1 MKSFSTML
9 SLLIVSLMTVQA
21 IAIPATPSGWMF
33 QSAQTSFSTD
43 GEVPYLTLNGH
54 AFSGFHLEQ
63 LEDFVN
69 VTVRLEGEVIPG
81 ELTKTLLPK
90 TLVWRPSEDIK
101 LDQEYVVTI
110 ASKTENQP
118 EATVEQRQVVW
129 REDSHSSD
137 DLALRKL
144 TTELFRVSVREECDD
159 EYSWADQ
166 DGCGQIIASETHW
179 RVEAAIE
186 MDTRFNQFALGRI
199 AVGETEKDALSNMT
213 ERPYQR
219 LTVEDAAYLRVSGGN
234 RNDWNEP
241 TACLALE
248 VITPLGETLHDAA
261 ECFDI
266 PGTATKTGTEEFN
279 RIDARGCEITT
290 NSLNSRTL
298 WLVVLTLAIAWSRKY
313 SLGFRRV

>member
-1 MKSFSTML
+1 MKFFTGIL
-9 SLLIVSLMTVQA
+9 SLLILSLMTVQA
-21 IAIPATPSGWMF
+21 MAIPATPSGWMF

-43 GEVPYLTLNGH
+43 GEIAYLTLNGH
-54 AFSGFHLEQ
+54 TFTGFHLEQ
-63 LEDFVN
+63 IEDFVD
-69 VTVRLEGEVIPG
+69 VTVRLEEEVIPG

-90 TLVWRPSEDIK
+90 TLIWRPSEDIK

-129 REDSHSSD
+129 REDSHSFD
-137 DLALRKL
+137 EMALRRP
-144 TTELFRVSVREECDD
+144 TTELYRVSVRENCDD

-166 DGCGQIIASETHW
+166 DGCGQIIANETHW

-199 AVGETEKDALSNMT
+199 AVGETEEDALANMT
-213 ERPYQR
+213 VRQYQR

-234 RNDWNEP
+234 RNDWDEP

-248 VITPLGETLHDAA
+248 VITPLGETLYDAIK
-261 ECFDI
+261 CFDI
-266 PGTATKTGTEEFN
+266 PGTATKTETEEFN

-313 SLGFRRV
+313 SLGFRSV